1 MRRRGLRDD
10 VQVED
15 LLSLLR
21 EDRLPHNESA
31 PVEQRDSNP
40 RDEGTTGEDSDTVV
54 VPVQLTPASDE
65 ECREEAERSLSRS
78 AAAVRLR
85 TLATQILEYAD
96 DVDALSSRHG
106 QAVKVVEM
114 CQRVTGTV
122 AAVEAR
128 AIVEAHATAGQQLP
142 DDATPGGYRRH
153 ADRDDGDNS
162 DSWVT
167 RSQITAAA
175 ISAACRVDARVAHG
189 MLGKSQRMVR
199 CMPNALDRAQNGDWS
214 QYQLA
219 MIVRAAAD
227 LDADELTRADA
238 ALFRRRGSVTT
249 RALQDRLRRWK
260 QRHTTRTPEPEADH
274 ERGMAARRVEFS
286 ECDLFGM
293 RWMNA
298 NLPAAVVTAIENAL
312 NIYAKHAGK
321 DDPRT
326 PEQTRADVLQAM
338 LFGPAALAPAAAD
351 QLGLTPVLT
360 DPQTGYPVIDPEQFG
375 QAQQAWEAI
384 IMLMTTLGMATP
396 APPKP
401 LLTVT
406 VPLATL
412 LCLRAGIMPGATGA
426 HAPPEGA
433 SVPTG
438 ASGLD
443 NRYSPGGARTCS
455 TTDNSGN
462 PTAHDPACST
472 TDNGEH
478 DVDGEDPS
486 EYDREERAYIDG
498 LGYVPYQVL
507 LFLLAGEPDLQRLVT
522 DDLTN
527 LPLDLGPV
535 IKNPTARMRRRVQ
548 LRDRTCRFPYCTRPA
563 VGPRGEADLDHTREH
578 HPDGTGG
585 HTADANLA
593 CLCREHHRVR
603 HHTAWQ
609 VKMRDGGAILIWTN
623 PDLGLQIITRPG
635 GITEI
640 LRATDTASD

>member
-15 LLSLLR
+15 LMSLLR
-21 EDRLPHNESA
+21 EESLPGNESTATEPA
-31 PVEQRDSNP
+31 PERTAQTAFVNNP
-40 RDEGTTGEDSDTVV
+40 DQTIGTPD
-54 VPVQLTPASDE
+54 QLTPATDR
-65 ECREEAERSLSRS
+65 ECREAEQSLTRS
-78 AAAVRLR
+78 AAAAKLR
-85 TLATQILEYAD
+85 SLAAQILTYAD
-96 DVDALSSRHG
+96 DVDALASRHG

-128 AIVEAHATAGQQLP
+128 AMVEAHATAGQQLP

-153 ADRDDGDNS
+153 ADRADGDNS

-175 ISAACRVDARVAHG
+175 ISASCRVDARVAHG
-189 MLGKSQRMVR
+189 MLAKSLRMVR
-199 CMPNALDRAQNGDWS
+199 CMPHALERAQEGNWS

-219 MIVRAAAD
+219 MIARSAQS
-227 LDADELTRADA
+227 LDEDELTRADA
-238 ALFRRRGSVTT
+238 ALFRTKAPVTT
-249 RALQDRLRRWK
+249 DVLRRRLSRWK
-260 QRHTTRTPEPEADH
+260 QTHTTHTPEPEADH
-274 ERGMAARRVEFS
+274 EQGMASRRVEFS
-286 ECDLFGM
+286 ETDLFGM

-298 NLPAAVVTAIENAL
+298 HLPAAVIAAIENAL
-312 NIYAKHAGK
+312 HIYAKQAGK

-351 QLGLTPVLT
+351 QLDLTPVVT
-360 DPQTGYPVIDPEQFG
+360 DPATGYPVIDPEQFG

-384 IMLMTTLGMATP
+384 MMLLSTLGMSTP

-433 SVPTG
+433 SG
-438 ASGLD
+438 HD
-443 NRYSPGGARTCS
+443 NRCSPGGARTCS
-455 TTDNSGN
+455 TTDTG
-462 PTAHDPACST
+462 AAGGDA
-472 TDNGEH
+472 
-478 DVDGEDPS
+478 S
-486 EYDREERAYIDG
+486 EYDREERAWIDG
-498 LGYVPYQVL
+498 LGFVPYQVL

-535 IKNPTARMRRRVQ
+535 IKNPNARMRRRVQ
-548 LRDRTCRFPYCTRPA
+548 LRDKVCRFPYCTRPA
-563 VGPRGEADLDHTREH
+563 IGPRGQADLDHTREH

-585 HTADANLA
+585 HTADAVLA

-609 VKMRDGGAILIWTN
+609 VEMRDGGAILIWTN

-640 LRATDTASD
+640 LSATSPAEH

>member
-15 LLSLLR
+15 LMSMLR
-21 EDRLPHNESA
+21 EESLPHNESESSESPPLA
-31 PVEQRDSNP
+31 
-40 RDEGTTGEDSDTVV
+40 
-54 VPVQLTPASDE
+54 ASDQ
-65 ECREEAERSLSRS
+65 ECCDTERPLSRS
-78 AAAVRLR
+78 AAAARLR
-85 TLATQILEYAD
+85 SLAAQILEYAD
-96 DVDALSSRHG
+96 DVDALASRHG
-106 QAVKVVEM
+106 QAVKAVEM

-128 AIVEAHATAGQQLP
+128 AMVEAHATAGQQLP

-153 ADRDDGDNS
+153 GDRDDGDNS

-175 ISAACRVDARVAHG
+175 ISASCRVDARVAHG
-189 MLGKSQRMVR
+189 MLAKALRMVR
-199 CMPNALDRAQNGDWS
+199 CMPNALERAQEGNWS

-219 MIVRAAAD
+219 MIVRSAQSLDEDD
-227 LDADELTRADA
+227 LARADA
-238 ALFRRRGSVTT
+238 ALFRKKAPVTT
-249 RALQDRLRRWK
+249 DVLRRRLSRWK
-260 QRHTTRTPEPEADH
+260 QTHTTHTPEPEADH
-274 ERGMAARRVEFS
+274 EQGMASRRVEFS
-286 ECDLFGM
+286 ETDLFGM

-312 NIYAKHAGK
+312 HIYAKRAGK

-338 LFGPAALAPAAAD
+338 LFGPAALAPAAAE
-351 QLGLTPVLT
+351 QMGLVPVVT
-360 DPQTGYPVIDPEQFG
+360 DPSTGYPVIDPDQFG

-384 IMLMTTLGMATP
+384 IMLLSTLGMSTP

-412 LCLRAGIMPGATGA
+412 LCLRAGIMPGATGP
-426 HAPPEGA
+426 HAPPDQPSPAPPTRTEPDSDTENDAQDGDGA
-433 SVPTG
+433 SLPMG

-443 NRYSPGGARTCS
+443 NRCSPGGARTCS
-455 TTDNSGN
+455 TTDKPVS
-462 PTAHDPACST
+462 PT
-472 TDNGEH
+472 TDSGEHVVNGE
-478 DVDGEDPS
+478 DTS
-486 EYDREERAYIDG
+486 EYDREERAWIDG

-522 DDLTN
+522 DDLSN

-548 LRDRTCRFPYCTRPA
+548 LRDKVCRFPYCTRPA

-585 HTADANLA
+585 HTADADLA

-603 HHTAWQ
+603 HHAAWH
-609 VKMRDGGAILIWTN
+609 VEMRDGGAVMTWTN
-623 PDLGLQIITRPG
+623 ADLGLQIITRPG

-640 LRATDTASD
+640 A

>member
-15 LLSLLR
+15 LMSLLR
-21 EDRLPHNESA
+21 EECLPGNESEHNDSA
-31 PVEQRDSNP
+31 PLADS
-40 RDEGTTGEDSDTVV
+40 G
-54 VPVQLTPASDE
+54 Q
-65 ECREEAERSLSRS
+65 ECRVAEQPLSRS
-78 AAAVRLR
+78 AAAARLR
-85 TLATQILEYAD
+85 SLAAQILTYAD
-96 DVDALSSRHG
+96 DVDGLSSRHG
-106 QAVKVVEM
+106 QAIKVVEM

-128 AIVEAHATAGQQLP
+128 AMVEAHATAGQQLP
-142 DDATPGGYRRH
+142 EEASPGGYRRH
-153 ADRDDGDNS
+153 ADRADGDNS

-167 RSQITAAA
+167 RNQITAAA
-175 ISAACRVDARVAHG
+175 ISATCRVDARVAHG
-189 MLGKSQRMVR
+189 MLAKSLRMVR
-199 CMPNALDRAQNGDWS
+199 CMPHALERAQEGNWS

-219 MIVRAAAD
+219 MIFRAAAD
-227 LDADELTRADA
+227 LDADDLARADA
-238 ALFRRRGSVTT
+238 ALFRKKEPVTT
-249 RALQDRLRRWK
+249 DVLRRRLSRWK
-260 QRHTTRTPEPEADH
+260 QTHTTHEPEADH
-274 ERGMAARRVEFS
+274 EQGMAARRVEFT

-312 NIYAKHAGK
+312 HIYAKQAGK

-351 QLGLTPVLT
+351 QLGLTPVVT
-360 DPQTGYPVIDPEQFG
+360 DPATGYPVIDPDQFG

-384 IMLMTTLGMATP
+384 IMLLSTLGMSTP

-426 HAPPEGA
+426 HAPPDQPSPAPPTRTEPDSDTENDAQDGDGA
-433 SVPTG
+433 SLPMG

-443 NRYSPGGARTCS
+443 NRFSPGGARTCS
-455 TTDNSGN
+455 TTDTG
-462 PTAHDPACST
+462 AA
-472 TDNGEH
+472 GG
-478 DVDGEDPS
+478 DVS
-486 EYDREERAYIDG
+486 EYDREERAWIDG

-507 LFLLAGEPDLQRLVT
+507 LYLLAGEPDLQRLVT

-527 LPLDLGPV
+527 VPLDLGPV

-548 LRDRTCRFPYCTRPA
+548 LRDKVCRFPYCTRPA

-578 HPDGTGG
+578 RPGGTGG

-593 CLCREHHRVR
+593 CLCREHHRIR
-603 HHTAWQ
+603 HHTNWHVAI
-609 VKMRDGGAILIWTN
+609 RDDGAVMIWRN
-623 PDLGLQIITRPG
+623 PGLGLELITRLG
-635 GITEI
+635 GITENP
-640 LRATDTASD
+640 SHS

>member
-31 PVEQRDSNP
+31 PVEQRDADP
-40 RDEGTTGEDSDTVV
+40 RDEGTTGEDADTVV

-65 ECREEAERSLSRS
+65 ECREEAKWSLGRS

-85 TLATQILEYAD
+85 SLAAQILDYAD
-96 DVDALSSRHG
+96 DVDGLSSRHG
-106 QAVKVVEM
+106 QAIKVVEM

-128 AIVEAHATAGQQLP
+128 AMVEAHATAGQQLP

-189 MLGKSQRMVR
+189 MLAKSLRMVR
-199 CMPNALDRAQNGDWS
+199 CMPHALDRAQEGNWS

-219 MIVRAAAD
+219 MIVRCAQS
-227 LDADELTRADA
+227 LDEDELARADA
-238 ALFRRRGSVTT
+238 ALFRKKEPVTT
-249 RALQDRLRRWK
+249 DVLRRRLSRWK
-260 QRHTTRTPEPEADH
+260 QTHTTHAPEPEADH

-312 NIYAKHAGK
+312 HIFARHAGT

-326 PEQTRADVLQAM
+326 PEQTRADVLQSM

-351 QLGLTPVLT
+351 KLGLTPVLT
-360 DPQTGYPVIDPEQFG
+360 DPQTGYPMIDPDQFG

-384 IMLMTTLGMATP
+384 MMLLSTLGMRTP

-412 LCLRAGIMPGATGA
+412 LCLRAGIMPGATGP
-426 HAPPEGA
+426 HAPPEGHHAAPPNHTDTESDGA
-433 SVPTG
+433 SLPTG

-443 NRYSPGGARTCS
+443 NRCSPGGARTCS
-455 TTDNSGN
+455 TTE
-462 PTAHDPACST
+462 
-472 TDNGEH
+472 NGDR
-478 DVDGEDPS
+478 DVTGGDAS
-486 EYDREERAYIDG
+486 EYDREERAWIDG

-522 DDLTN
+522 DDLSN

-548 LRDRTCRFPYCTRPA
+548 LRDKVCRFPYCTRPA

-578 HPDGTGG
+578 RPDGSGG
-585 HTADANLA
+585 HTADAVLA

-609 VKMRDGGAILIWTN
+609 VEMRDGGAILIWTN

-635 GITEI
+635 GITEN
-640 LRATDTASD
+640 LSHS

>member
-15 LLSLLR
+15 LMSMLR
-21 EDRLPHNESA
+21 EESLPHNESEPSESA
-31 PVEQRDSNP
+31 PLA
-40 RDEGTTGEDSDTVV
+40 DSD
-54 VPVQLTPASDE
+54 Q
-65 ECREEAERSLSRS
+65 ECRVAEQPLSRS
-78 AAAVRLR
+78 AAAARLR
-85 TLATQILEYAD
+85 SLAAQILEYAD
-96 DVDALSSRHG
+96 DVDGLSSRHG

-114 CQRVTGTV
+114 CQRVSGTV

-128 AIVEAHATAGQQLP
+128 AIVEAHSSAGQQLP

-189 MLGKSQRMVR
+189 MLAKSLRMVR
-199 CMPNALDRAQNGDWS
+199 CMPHALDRAQEGNWS

-219 MIVRAAAD
+219 MIARAAQSLDEDD
-227 LDADELTRADA
+227 LARADA
-238 ALFRRRGSVTT
+238 ALFRTKEPVTT
-249 RALQDRLRRWK
+249 DVLRRRLSRWK
-260 QRHTTRTPEPEADH
+260 QTHTTHTPEPEADH
-274 ERGMAARRVEFS
+274 EQGMAARRVEFT

-312 NIYAKHAGK
+312 HIYAKHAGK

-326 PEQTRADVLQAM
+326 PEQARADVLQAM

-360 DPQTGYPVIDPEQFG
+360 DPQTGYPMIDPEQFG

-384 IMLMTTLGMATP
+384 IMLLSTLGMSTP

-406 VPLATL
+406 VPLTTL

-433 SVPTG
+433 S
-438 ASGLD
+438 GLD
-443 NRYSPGGARTCS
+443 NRCSPGGARTCS
-455 TTDNSGN
+455 TTEKPVS
-462 PTAHDPACST
+462 PTT
-472 TDNGEH
+472 GNGEH
-478 DVDGEDPS
+478 DVDGEDAS
-486 EYDREERAYIDG
+486 EYDREERAWIDG

-548 LRDRTCRFPYCTRPA
+548 LRDKVCRFPYCTRPA
-563 VGPRGEADLDHTREH
+563 IGPRGEADLDHTREH
-578 HPDGTGG
+578 HPDGSGG
-585 HTADANLA
+585 HTADDVLA

-609 VKMRDGGAILIWTN
+609 VEMRDGEAILIWTN
-623 PDLGLQIITRPG
+623 PDLGLEIITRPG

-640 LRATDTASD
+640 LSHS